1 MKRRKVTPV
10 GKRAKMSSVSAQ
22 QPSKLKDLVEDPVPQ
37 KRNMK
42 AEQDAAFRQPEDP
55 DARVKKSESDHGRT
69 R

>member
-10 GKRAKMSSVSAQ
+10 GKRSKMSAISAQ
-22 QPSKLKDLVEDPVPQ
+22 QPSKLKVLAEDPLPQ

-42 AEQDAAFRQPEDP
+42 AEQAAAFRQPEDQ
-55 DARVKKSESDHGRT
+55 DARVKRSESDHGRT